1 MVAIV
6 TPSSG
11 LSDIFNY
18 NENKVKAGDAECLM
32 AVGYPKDLSR
42 LGDTEK
48 LKRLQNQAALNTRT
62 ENNAIHVTLNFH
74 SSDKLDNE
82 KLKAIA
88 ETYMKKIGFGDQ
100 PYLVYKHTDAG
111 HPHIHIVTTNIK
123 PDGKGISTY
132 RIGERISSPARE
144 QIEKDFGLIRAK
156 GRGEGEWQMPPVN
169 PQVVQY
175 GKAETKKAV
184 TNVVNFVTRKYKYT
198 SIEELNIILKSYNVL
213 ADRGQKDS
221 KMYQKEG
228 LVFRV
233 LGEDGNKIGVPIKAS
248 TISTKPILGELRK
261 RFELNKKIREPFK
274 EDIKRIIDWTILQ
287 NPGIS
292 ISRLEEI
299 LLKDQIQMV
308 INKNDQGLVYGIT
321 YVDHGNKTVFKG
333 SDLGKEYAAG
343 GILKRCETP
352 AQEALQP
359 DLIKKY
365 PSTVPWIRNSPVK
378 LGNGGAATREFVH
391 NINRQFNSSGAL
403 NELAY
408 TLVQTEVTTD
418 TDPGQYASRKK
429 RRKKRRY

>member
-1 MVAIV
+1 MVAII

-18 NENKVKAGDAECLM
+18 NENKVKAGDAECIM
-32 AVGYPKDLSR
+32 AVGYPKDLGR

-48 LKRLQNQAALNTRT
+48 LKRLQNQAALNLRT

-74 SSDKLDNE
+74 SSDKLDDE

-123 PDGKGISTY
+123 PDRKGINTF
-132 RIGERISSPARE
+132 RIGERLSSPARE
-144 QIEKDFGLIRAK
+144 QIEKDFGLIQAK
-156 GRGEGEWQMPPVN
+156 GRGEGEWKMPPVN

-184 TNVVNFVTRKYKYT
+184 TNVVNFVTRKYKFT

-221 KMYQKEG
+221 KMYQNGG

-233 LGEDGNKIGVPIKAS
+233 LGEEGDKIGVPIKAS
-248 TISTKPILGELRK
+248 TISTKPILKELAK

-299 LLKDQIQMV
+299 LIKDQIQMV
-308 INKNDQGLVYGIT
+308 INKNEKGFVYGIT
-321 YVDHGNKTVFKG
+321 YVDHGNKAVFKG
-333 SDLGKEYAAG
+333 SDLGKEYSSAG
-343 GILKRCETP
+343 IRQRCEVP
-352 AQEALQP
+352 PQEKFQP
-359 DLIKKY
+359 DLQKKY
-365 PSTVPWIRNSPVK
+365 PSRVIRVPDSPVK
-378 LGNGGAATREFVH
+378 RDFLLADTKEFIH
-391 NINRQFNSSGAL
+391 NLSRQNNSPGTL
-403 NELAY
+403 RELAHN
-408 TLVQTEVTTD
+408 LVQVEVAPEMVTKEYSTRKKK
-418 TDPGQYASRKK
+418 RKK
-429 RRKKRRY
+429 RY